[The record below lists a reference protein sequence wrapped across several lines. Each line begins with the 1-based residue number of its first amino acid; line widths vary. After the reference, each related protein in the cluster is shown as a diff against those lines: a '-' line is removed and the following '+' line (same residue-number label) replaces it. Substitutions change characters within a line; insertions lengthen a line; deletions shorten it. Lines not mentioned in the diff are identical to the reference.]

1 MSLELFQIVI
11 LIGIGALVGISIS
24 IAGQTGQGVVLP
36 IVLLFTGDVFLAIA
50 INLLNDLITTLFA
63 SIRYVKNREFKI
75 RVDIFLIIVI
85 AVFVSFF
92 GVFILMTTPLGTIYG
107 WFIPAFIIVLGL
119 LFIKQGFPTN
129 ESLKKMIEAI
139 TKKTKKDSNL
149 NDLNKVLK
157 EDVDNNQAKSLHKR
171 SKLFFLLALFFGS
184 FIGVNSGMF
193 GAASGLIFVLALV
206 IIYGYPLKK
215 AVGTALI
222 LSIFICLSTF
232 IIYQALG
239 IYLKGR
245 LFLNIEISIYL
256 AIGSIFTAII
266 TSFYIQKI
274 SAKTMG
280 RAIGFI
286 IAILGSI
293 SLTIYFIS

>member
-1 MSLELFQIVI
+1 MPLELFQIVI

-63 SIRYVKNREFKI
+63 SIRYFKNREFEI
-75 RVDIFLIIVI
+75 RGDIFLIIVI

-92 GVFILMTTPLGTIYG
+92 GVLTLMTTSLGTIYG

-129 ESLKKMIEAI
+129 ESLKKIIDVI
-139 TKKTKKDSNL
+139 TKKTKKELNL
-149 NDLNKVLK
+149 NDQDIVLK
-157 EDVDNNQAKSLHKR
+157 EVVDKNHTKNLHKR
-171 SKLFFLLALFFGS
+171 SKLFFLLALFFGA
-184 FIGVNSGMF
+184 FIGINSGMF

-215 AVGTALI
+215 GVGTALI

-232 IIYQALG
+232 IIYQVLG
-239 IYLKGR
+239 VFLKNR
-245 LFLNIEISIYL
+245 LFLDIEISFYL
-256 AIGSIFTAII
+256 AIGSIITAII
-266 TSFYIQKI
+266 ASFYIQKI
-274 SAKTMG
+274 SAKVMG

-293 SLTIYFIS
+293 SLIIFFIA